1 MILRHRSPNGTVSEK
16 HLKPHPT
23 PSTDTLPHVYTLI
36 IKPDAMMQVRACCV
50 GRLAAPFL
58 AFPPPP
64 SPSTSYRD
72 GDG

>member
-23 PSTDTLPHVYTLI
+23 PTTDTLPHVYTLI
-36 IKPDAMMQVRACCV
+36 IKPDAMMQVCV
-50 GRLAAPFL
+50 CVCVA
-58 AFPPPP
+58 
-64 SPSTSYRD
+64 